1 MSIAVSS
8 SCGKQC
14 SLRKRRRYR
23 ELSSISLR
31 LAKKDL
37 LKASNVVEGVELED
51 DIDLIEG
58 DIGKVGSRLHR
69 TSARYQRAGDTIADA
84 LIDPEER
91 LVYGKSEPQKL
102 TELGLSLPTRRPG
115 PPCGV
120 VSKCWA
126 RH

>member
-91 LVYGKSEPQKL
+91 LVYGKSEPQKQSSTSTFDVL
-102 TELGLSLPTRRPG
+102 EKFCRS
-115 PPCGV
+115 
-120 VSKCWA
+120 
-126 RH
+126 